1 MKNNELFG
9 VEIITSKANSAIV
22 KIGKLTDKKYRKQ
35 DKMFLC
41 DGIKLFEESVDFCP
55 DVRYIVVDNDVE
67 FESKIIDKIK
77 QKQHSGTIILCVTKM
92 VFEKLTDEK
101 SPQGIITVCGISEKK
116 GLFSTSAKKEKIM
129 ILESVRD
136 PGNVGTIM
144 RNSAA
149 FGIDRLILSS
159 DCADIYSSK
168 VVRAAMGAI
177 FKVNCEIVDDLFT
190 KIEDMKKSGY
200 NILGAALKKDSL
212 VLGNYKFS
220 NNDAVVIGNEGKGL
234 SNKILDI
241 CDNTLLVPMQD
252 NTESLNAAM
261 AATIIMWEMYK
272 GK

>member
-1 MKNNELFG
+1 
-9 VEIITSKANSAIV
+9 
-22 KIGKLTDKKYRKQ
+22 
-35 DKMFLC
+35 
-41 DGIKLFEESVDFCP
+41 
-55 DVRYIVVDNDVE
+55 
-67 FESKIIDKIK
+67 
-77 QKQHSGTIILCVTKM
+77 
-92 VFEKLTDEK
+92 
-101 SPQGIITVCGISEKK
+101 
-116 GLFSTSAKKEKIM
+116 
-129 ILESVRD
+129 
-136 PGNVGTIM
+136 
-144 RNSAA
+144 
-149 FGIDRLILSS
+149 
-159 DCADIYSSK
+159 
-168 VVRAAMGAI
+168 MGAI